1 MANAPYGTPPVND
14 RWNVNMPAVIG
25 VVFVFLLGV
34 IIWVVTSTGDDDRVA
49 TTEDSAPTTEPSTT
63 IATTTTTTTTSVP
76 GTTTPA
82 PMPDLS
88 ATTIAAP
95 VAAPAATSPPPPP
108 TAAPTAPPTTP
119 PPQPPRPTTT
129 VAPAPPTTAPGAE
142 PGAPLGDLAID
153 GFPMQQPP
161 CDGAFITIIA
171 SAVGAQATANS
182 IENVLQ
188 QYPSSNYLRT
198 DQTCTSLNQSVD
210 GQPIYVVY
218 FGPFP
223 FASDACAARAGGTEG
238 AYARQ
243 LSNDVPPSHT
253 IDCPTA

>member
-1 MANAPYGTPPVND
+1 MANAPYGTPPAND

-34 IIWVVTSTGDDDRVA
+34 IIWVITSTGDDDDRVA
-49 TTEDSAPTTEPSTT
+49 TTEDSAATTEPSTT
-63 IATTTTTTTTSVP
+63 LATTTTTTSVP

-88 ATTIAAP
+88 STTIAAP
-95 VAAPAATSPPPPP
+95 VTAPPATSPPTAPP
-108 TAAPTAPPTTP
+108 TAAPTVPRTTP
-119 PPQPPRPTTT
+119 PPPPPTTT

-142 PGAPLGDLAID
+142 PGAVLGDLAID
-153 GFPMQQPP
+153 GYPMQAPS
-161 CDGAFITIIA
+161 CDGGFITIIA
-171 SAVGAQATANS
+171 SAVGEQATADG
-182 IENVLQ
+182 IEDVLQ
-188 QYPSSNYLRT
+188 QYPGSNYLRT
-198 DQTCTSLNQSVD
+198 DQTCSSLNPSVD

-223 FASDACAARAGGTEG
+223 FASDACAARADGPEG
-238 AYARQ
+238 SYARQ